1 MNIDITC
8 IWIMLGSISI
18 NLYNCICI
26 TFSYQSIYSFFLLNS
41 GTWSNFLF
49 NSSLMR
55 IFLFVLWYFFISK
68 FLDNIYIIFWYNY
81 ITIFLILKW
90 WRFYKEIICYV
101 IWNLYLKIQFQLFFL
116 CHDFHCLVWEHNY
129 SFITSYIICILW

>member
-18 NLYNCICI
+18 NLYNCIYI

-41 GTWSNFLF
+41 GTWPNFLF

-55 IFLFVLWYFFISK
+55 IFLFVLWHFFISK

-116 CHDFHCLVWEHNY
+116 Y
-129 SFITSYIICILW
+129 SLSRFSLFSLRT